1 MAASAQRA
9 EANRN
14 EAGFRRSCPEIVGE
28 SAQLTQALGVA
39 RRAAEDGDCTVL
51 IHGETGTGTELIAHA
66 IHDHGARRTR
76 PCTAIN
82 AASLPSELAESLLF
96 GHERGAYTD
105 AGATTRG
112 IFQASA
118 GGTVFI
124 DEIQELD
131 ARVQAKLLRFLQ
143 DHHVVRLGGE
153 GSQKVDV
160 RIIAGSNQDLQA
172 AVDRGSFRADLYFR
186 LNVVPIRL
194 PPLRE
199 RRQDIPLLV
208 DHFLA
213 EFSAKKGRRIDIA
226 PEALTALMAYEW
238 PGNIRELRNVI
249 ERLVILCPNS
259 IVHYQDLPSPLFP
272 DPCPDYC
279 APLRTETNLKRAK
292 QRVIEA
298 FERDFIARHWAANGW
313 HIGKTAEAIGES
325 REWLGKQIRK
335 YGLTAGNNGH

>member
-1 MAASAQRA
+1 MAIGTDQA
-9 EANRN
+9 EATQA
-14 EAGFRRSCPEIVGE
+14 EARFRRCCPEIVGE
-28 SAQLTQALGVA
+28 SPQLVEALRVA

-51 IHGETGTGTELIAHA
+51 IDGETGTGKELVAHA
-66 IHDHGARRTR
+66 IHDHGVRRAR
-76 PCTAIN
+76 PFTAIN
-82 AASLPSELAESLLF
+82 AASLPAELAESLLF

-105 AGATTRG
+105 ATTTTRG

-118 GGTVFI
+118 GGTAFI

-131 ARVQAKLLRFLQ
+131 GRVQAKLLRFLQ
-143 DHHVVRLGGE
+143 DHEVARLGHE
-153 GSQKVDV
+153 RSQKVDV
-160 RIIAGSNQDLQA
+160 RIVAGSNQDLQA
-172 AVDRGSFRADLYFR
+172 AVAHGTFRADLYFR

-199 RRQDIPLLV
+199 RHGDIPLLV
-208 DHFLA
+208 DHFLE
-213 EFSAKKGRRIDIA
+213 EFSAKKGRRIHID
-226 PEALTALMAYEW
+226 PEALAALTAYDW

-259 IVHYQDLPSPLFP
+259 TVHYSDLPSPLFP
-272 DPCPDYC
+272 DRCPDFC
-279 APLRTETNLKRAK
+279 APLRSETNLKRAK
-292 QRVIEA
+292 QQVIEA

-335 YGLTAGNNGH
+335 YGLTPEGRGR